1 MHCGILN
8 KSGSVPLVHAFIQL
22 GLAGSTAAGGDCRSR
37 FRVESRLV
45 EVLRRLRNI
54 HGRVLRE
61 EAVGTQHHA
70 DAFHGHDGEV
80 FDTGVVGEAEC

>member
-1 MHCGILN
+1 MHREILN
-8 KSGSVPLVHAFIQL
+8 KCTPVPLIHALVQL

-37 FRVESRLV
+37 FRVQGRLV

-61 EAVGTQHHA
+61 EAVRTQHHA

-80 FDTGVVGEAEC
+80 FDAGVVGEAEC

>member
-1 MHCGILN
+1 MEG
-8 KSGSVPLVHAFIQL
+8 
-22 GLAGSTAAGGDCRSR
+22 
-37 FRVESRLV
+37 RLV
-45 EVLRRLRNI
+45 EGLRRLRNI

-80 FDTGVVGEAEC
+80 FDAGVVSDAEC